1 MRAFR
6 ILTVRRLKQAGG
18 QPEATV
24 IADQEPQNLPIVWV
38 FESRE
43 RERVLH
49 KVPKIETFSVRSI
62 ELIKICAV
70 VSPSSKGGRDA
81 LEDFCLEKYGRFG

>member
-1 MRAFR
+1 M
-6 ILTVRRLKQAGG
+6 
-18 QPEATV
+18 
-24 IADQEPQNLPIVWV
+24 
-38 FESRE
+38 
-43 RERVLH
+43 LH